1 MRWLISVFPL
11 FLPIFVGFVVGGV
24 LLARPLAR
32 RLGTR
37 ASVTFLFVISVGLI
51 VATTLTPHVTAF
63 AGEPLDSKACDIRRT
78 GLIPLEVL
86 LRVNESSLNVL
97 LFIPLGLAVS
107 LLPAGRT
114 RMWLLVGAL
123 AMPFLVELIQ
133 LSLPMLGRGC
143 QSADIFDN
151 VTGVVIGLAMGLGA
165 TAIGRRLRLTTDR
178 GIP

>member
-11 FLPIFVGFVVGGV
+11 FLPVFAGFVIGGV
-24 LLARPLAR
+24 LIARPLAR

-51 VATTLTPHVTAF
+51 VATTLTPHVAAF
-63 AGEPLDSKACDIRRT
+63 TGEPLDSKACDLRRT
-78 GLIPLEVL
+78 GLIPLEML

-97 LFIPLGLAVS
+97 LFVPLGLAVS

-114 RMWLLVGAL
+114 RTWLLVGAL
-123 AMPFLVELIQ
+123 GLPFLVEAIQ
-133 LSLPMLGRGC
+133 LSLPMLGRSC

-151 VTGVVIGLAMGLGA
+151 LTGVLIGLAIGLGA
-165 TAIGRRLRLTTDR
+165 TTLGRRLRLTTER